1 MSNHPIKVERSVGG
15 IARIWFLVP
24 YLPGRIDVPEQDLD
38 RLIEEIR
45 NFQAERKKAAEAPT
59 EIIHK
64 VTAVPEPIPNRAP
77 KGKKP

>member
-38 RLIEEIR
+38 RLVEEIR
-45 NFQAERKKAAEAPT
+45 KFQAERKKAQEADT
-59 EIIHK
+59 QIIH
-64 VTAVPEPIPNRAP
+64 APIAIPQPIPNRAP